1 MSEEASTLVS
11 PIERYMARMVAAL
24 QRLAR
29 SDDPNLTFS
38 RLIDVM
44 GRGSHRLLIL
54 VFTLLNMVPGPP
66 GFGGT
71 IAWTTLGIALAMI
84 MRWPIRLPALIGDRG
99 LPLNLLL
106 KLSERVAVAAR
117 YAARF
122 SRPRLRWLTGAAA
135 TIPYGVFVIVVSLVM
150 TIPIPFINA
159 IPNVG
164 LCVLSFSM
172 LNRDGLGAIVGMAI
186 SLLGLGIAA
195 AAIFGAYE
203 LGMAALG
210 IVT

>member
-1 MSEEASTLVS
+1 MSEEASTPVS

-172 LNRDGLGAIVGMAI
+172 LNRDGLGAIVGVAI

-210 IVT
+210 VVT

>member
-1 MSEEASTLVS
+1 MSEEASTPVS

>member
-1 MSEEASTLVS
+1 MSEEASTPVS

-122 SRPRLRWLTGAAA
+122 SRPRFRWLTGAAA

-172 LNRDGLGAIVGMAI
+172 LNRDGLGAIVGVAI

>member
-1 MSEEASTLVS
+1 MSEEASTPVS

-122 SRPRLRWLTGAAA
+122 SRPRLRWLTSAAA

-172 LNRDGLGAIVGMAI
+172 LNRDGLGAIVGVAI

>member
-1 MSEEASTLVS
+1 MSEEASTPVS

-122 SRPRLRWLTGAAA
+122 SRPRFRWLTGAAA
-135 TIPYGVFVIVVSLVM
+135 TIPYGVFVVVVSLVM

-172 LNRDGLGAIVGMAI
+172 LNRDGLGAIVGVAI